1 MILAEPDP
9 DSLVNAVE
17 RALAR
22 VHEIDREEQHQRV
35 SQMYSWWTV
44 CRRTEAVYDEVAAID
59 DELLLQRFNRHM
71 KCGPI
76 AGIVFTFLAMMYY
89 LVARF
94 MEWCRP
100 SYGIEIAPD
109 IVFDK
114 EQES

>member
-9 DSLVNAVE
+9 DSLVTAVE
-17 RALAR
+17 RALSR
-22 VHEIDREEQHQRV
+22 VHEVDRAEQHQRV

-44 CRRTEAVYDEVAAID
+44 SRRTEAVYDEVASID

-76 AGIVFTFLAMMYY
+76 AGIVFTFLAMTYY

-94 MEWCRP
+94 MEWWKP
-100 SYGIEIAPD
+100 SCEIEIAPD
-109 IVFDK
+109 IVFDT